1 MSYQV
6 GSRRGLTVSQ
16 KRDQE
21 LKQLRGELGVFRD
34 EFSKLSDDDLF
45 VAWFL
50 FAFVTGEKVAAV
62 AALTGHSGE
71 KSIDGIHIDHKARLV
86 SIVQGKYR
94 RRLLASSE
102 SRAEVLDFAALAE
115 RLAGNDED
123 FASFMESLE
132 GTAAH
137 LAEQAREAILERG
150 YRLNLHFATLG
161 RCSGPLEDE
170 AKRQV
175 RKVDIPASQRPRL
188 TILTGER
195 VMAVFRDYLDGVA
208 PPVASIEL
216 PVAGKPQERF
226 DEMSGVSSFTFSV
239 NGWEIGQLVLQ
250 YGVKLFARNIR
261 GYLGETGINHEIRKT
276 LQRDPAIFWYLNNGI
291 TIVCDDAMLESSSGH
306 ERMVISNPQVI
317 NGQQTSYALGAERR
331 GAAKAQVSVRL
342 INVAR
347 DGKVDDFA
355 AYDEMVAKIV
365 EATNSQNKIKASDLR
380 ANDRLQ
386 VGLERS
392 LHQLGYFYQRKRAAP
407 AEMARLAGQHEW
419 KVTKEALAKAVV
431 GCENAFLVRRG
442 TDQLFEEPRYRTIFK
457 RAPRQLLCCW
467 WLSKAVEWVARGA
480 PGQPAKYVVL
490 QLLWT
495 DLGPAIR
502 ANQAQFIDMFE
513 DVQRDSRYPQL
524 ERAVNCA
531 LKGAMAYYRAE
542 RGTGADATDPLSFFK
557 RQDAYVGFA
566 KFREGANLGHFKQY
580 DRAAEKF
587 STLLAG

>member
-1 MSYQV
+1 MSK
-6 GSRRGLTVSQ
+6 

-21 LKQLRGELGVFRD
+21 LKQLRGELEIFRD
-34 EFSKLSDDDLF
+34 EFPKLSDDDLF
-45 VAWFL
+45 VVWFL
-50 FAFVTGEKVAAV
+50 FAFITGDKAAAV

-71 KSIDGIHIDHKARLV
+71 KNIDGIHVDHSARLV

-94 RRLLASSE
+94 QKLLAKAE
-102 SRAEVLDFAALAE
+102 SRADVLDFAALAA
-115 RLAGNDED
+115 RLASGKD
-123 FASFMESLE
+123 FVSFMEGLE
-132 GTAAH
+132 GAAAH
-137 LAEQAREAILERG
+137 LLEQAHAAVLERG

-161 RCSGPLEDE
+161 RCSGQLEDE

-208 PPVASIEL
+208 PPVASVEI
-216 PVAGKPQERF
+216 PVEGKPQERI
-226 DEMSGVSSFTFSV
+226 DEASGVSSSTFSV
-239 NGWEIGQLVLQ
+239 NGWEIGQLVRH

-261 GYLGETGINHEIRKT
+261 GYLGETGINQEIRNT
-276 LQRDPAIFWYLNNGI
+276 LRKDPASFWYLNNGI

-306 ERMVISNPQVI
+306 ERMVISNPQII
-317 NGQQTSYALGAERR
+317 NGQQTSYALGTEQR
-331 GAAKAQVSVRL
+331 GAARANVSVRL

-407 AEMARLAGQHEW
+407 AEVAKLAGQHEW
-419 KVTKEALAKAVV
+419 KVTKEALAKAVT

-442 TDQLFEEPRYRTIFK
+442 TDQLFEEPRYRGIFT

-467 WLSKAVEWVARGA
+467 WLSKAVESAAWGT
-480 PGQPAKYVVL
+480 PEQPAKYVVL
-490 QLLWT
+490 QFLWT
-495 DLGPAIR
+495 DLGPVIR
-502 ANQAQFIDMFE
+502 VNQPRFIGMFE
-513 DVQRDSRYPQL
+513 EAQRDVCYPHFA
-524 ERAVNCA
+524 RALGRA
-531 LKGAMAYYRAE
+531 FKGAMAYYRAE
-542 RGTGADATDPLSFFK
+542 RGTGVDTVDALSFFK
-557 RQDAYVGFA
+557 RQEAYDGFA
-566 KFREGANLGHFKQY
+566 KFREGSNLGHFKQY
-580 DRAAEKF
+580 ERAAEKF
-587 STLLAG
+587 SAALAV